1 MELRIVI
8 YKSPDY
14 NLYEGPSKPYIGAVV
29 TSDEIYNRC
38 GPYSGNADPSDERD
52 AEKFADYGKITK
64 LIKQVVDDYYSAKS
78 AKSSSNVGEG
88 EFDLNEPVF
97 P

>member
-8 YKSPDY
+8 YKNPNYSFD
-14 NLYEGPSKPYIGAVV
+14 EEHGKPCIGAVV

-38 GPYSGNADPSDERD
+38 GPYSGNADPSDELD
-52 AEKFADYGKITK
+52 AETFADYGKITK
-64 LIKQVVDDYYSAKS
+64 LVRQVVNDYYS

-88 EFDLNEPVF
+88 EFDLDEPVF

>member
-8 YKSPDY
+8 YKNPNYSFD
-14 NLYEGPSKPYIGAVV
+14 EEHGKPCIGAVV

-52 AEKFADYGKITK
+52 AETFADYGKITK
-64 LIKQVVDDYYSAKS
+64 LIRQVVNDYYSAKS
-78 AKSSSNVGEG
+78 AKSSSNVGE
-88 EFDLNEPVF
+88 EKDTSKESPK
-97 P
+97 

>member
-14 NLYEGPSKPYIGAVV
+14 NLYEEPSKPYIGAVV

-38 GPYSGNADPSDERD
+38 GPYSGNADPSDEQD
-52 AEKFADYGKITK
+52 AETFADYGEITK
-64 LIKQVVDDYYSAKS
+64 RIRQLVYDYYSAKS
-78 AKSSSNVGEG
+78 SNNSSSVGE
-88 EFDLNEPVF
+88 ENDTSKF
-97 P
+97 PSK

>member
-14 NLYEGPSKPYIGAVV
+14 NLDEEPSKPYIGAVV

-52 AEKFADYGKITK
+52 AETFADYGKITK
-64 LIKQVVDDYYSAKS
+64 LIRQVVNDYYL
-78 AKSSSNVGEG
+78 AKSSSKVDN
-88 EFDLNEPVF
+88 P
-97 P
+97 

>member
-14 NLYEGPSKPYIGAVV
+14 NLNEEPSKPYIGAVV
-29 TSDEIYNRC
+29 TSDEIYDRC

-52 AEKFADYGKITK
+52 TETFADYGKITK
-64 LIKQVVDDYYSAKS
+64 LIRQVVNDYYSAKS
-78 AKSSSNVGEG
+78 SSKVDN
-88 EFDLNEPVF
+88 P
-97 P
+97 

>member
-14 NLYEGPSKPYIGAVV
+14 NLYEEPSKPYIGAVV

-38 GPYSGNADPSDERD
+38 GPYSGNSDPSNEQD
-52 AEKFADYGKITK
+52 AETFADYGEITK
-64 LIKQVVDDYYSAKS
+64 RIRQLVYDYYSAKS
-78 AKSSSNVGEG
+78 SNNSSSVGE
-88 EFDLNEPVF
+88 ENDTSKF
-97 P
+97 PSK